1 MSANKKTRFVLT
13 TVIGGVVFLI
23 PVVFLGVI
31 ITKAAGFMMV
41 IAKPMAAWLPIDT
54 LGGVALANIIAIAA
68 VIAVCFLAGIVARH
82 ALAGAFVK
90 NLESKVLVNVPG
102 YMMIKTLVNGFDESK
117 AEGLRPVAL
126 KLGSAERIGFE
137 IQKLEDGRSMVYIPS
152 VPSPWSG
159 ITQVLPPEQVTYL
172 DVPISK
178 VIEATEN
185 FGYGVDSLLAA
196 KKSS

>member
-102 YMMIKTLVNGFDESK
+102 YMMVKTLVNGFDESK

-137 IQKLEDGRSMVYIPS
+137 IQKLKDGRSMVYIPS

>member
-1 MSANKKTRFVLT
+1 MSESKRIRFVLT

-54 LGGVALANIIAIAA
+54 LGGVALANIIAVAG
-68 VIAVCFLAGIVARH
+68 VIAVCFLAGLVARH

-102 YMMIKTLVNGFDESK
+102 YMMIKGLVNGFDESK
-117 AEGLRPVAL
+117 ADGLRPVAL
-126 KLGSAERIGFE
+126 QLGSAERIGFE
-137 IQKLEDGRSMVYIPS
+137 IQKLPDGRSMVFIPS

-159 ITQVLPPEQVTYL
+159 VTQVLPPEQISYL
-172 DVPISK
+172 DIPISK

-185 FGYGVDSLLAA
+185 FGYGVDALLAA
-196 KKSS
+196 KRSS

>member
-1 MSANKKTRFVLT
+1 
-13 TVIGGVVFLI
+13 
-23 PVVFLGVI
+23 VVFLGVI

-137 IQKLEDGRSMVYIPS
+137 IQKLKDGRSMVYIPS

>member
-137 IQKLEDGRSMVYIPS
+137 IQKLKDGRSMVYIPS

>member
-102 YMMIKTLVNGFDESK
+102 YMMVKTLVNGFDESK

>member
-54 LGGVALANIIAIAA
+54 LGGVALANIIAFAA

-102 YMMIKTLVNGFDESK
+102 YMMVKTLVNGFDESK

>member
-1 MSANKKTRFVLT
+1 MSARKRTRFVLT

-54 LGGVALANIIAIAA
+54 IGGVALANILAVAA
-68 VIAVCFLAGIVARH
+68 VIVACFLAGIVARH

-102 YMMIKTLVNGFDESK
+102 YMMIKSLVNGFDESK
-117 AEGLRPVAL
+117 ADGLRPVAL
-126 KLGSAERIGFE
+126 QLGSAERIGFE
-137 IQKLEDGRSMVYIPS
+137 IQKLKDGRSVVFIPS

-159 ITQVLPPEQVTYL
+159 ITQVLPPEQVSYL

-185 FGYGVDSLLAA
+185 FGYGADTLLAA
-196 KKSS
+196 KLSS